1 MIFEKEVCGM
11 NDIKAIEISFWVFN
25 IIYGSL
31 VLLIIIILGPSLL
44 GKKRNI
50 RTNSDPDGPP
60 PH

>member
-1 MIFEKEVCGM
+1 M